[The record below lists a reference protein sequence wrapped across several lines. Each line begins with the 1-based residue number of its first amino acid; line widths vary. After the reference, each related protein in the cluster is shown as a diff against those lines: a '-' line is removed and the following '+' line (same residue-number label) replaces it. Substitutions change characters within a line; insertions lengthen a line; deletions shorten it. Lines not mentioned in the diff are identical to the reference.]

1 MTLKELMQ
9 GFKPNPDFEGIIQA
23 EDYVLAVS
31 FAERGAHPD
40 TFLVAQEG
48 ITEHAGS
55 LNPESSDSRYMR
67 SGKSSSKTGN
77 QRKFSVSG
85 DRFAGDPFQEEMHD
99 HAMKYGT
106 GSTVQK
112 EYVHFCLLTGKG
124 EKGICSIL
132 MEEDA
137 AGSAGAN
144 SSFKATLSTSKNP
157 DKYLYAALPDEP
169 EDPEG

>member
-1 MTLKELMQ
+1 MKLKELMQ
-9 GFKPNPDFEGIIQA
+9 GFQPKPTFEGIIQA
-23 EDYVLAVS
+23 EDYVLAVN
-31 FAERGAHPD
+31 FGERGAHPD

-67 SGKSSSKTGN
+67 SGKSSAKTGN
-77 QRKFSVSG
+77 QRKFAVSG
-85 DRFAGDPFQEEMHD
+85 DRQAGDPFQEELHS
-99 HAMKYGT
+99 HAIKFGT
-106 GSTVQK
+106 GTAVQK

-137 AGSAGAN
+137 TGSAGSN
-144 SSFKATLSTSKNP
+144 SGFKATLSTSKNP
-157 DKYLYAALPDEP
+157 DEYAYEAASEEP
-169 EDPEG
+169 EG

>member
-9 GFKPNPDFEGIIQA
+9 GFTPDPAFEGIVQA
-23 EDYVLAVS
+23 EDYVLAVN
-31 FAERGAHPD
+31 FGERGAHPD
-40 TFLVAQEG
+40 AFLVAQEG
-48 ITEHAGS
+48 ITEHPAS

-77 QRKFSVSG
+77 QRQYALAG
-85 DRFAGDPFQEEMHD
+85 DRFAGDPFQDEIHS
-99 HAMKYGT
+99 HKIKFGT

-137 AGSAGAN
+137 AGGAGAN

-157 DKYLYAALPDEP
+157 IEYDYEASP
-169 EDPEG
+169 EKPQLPEG